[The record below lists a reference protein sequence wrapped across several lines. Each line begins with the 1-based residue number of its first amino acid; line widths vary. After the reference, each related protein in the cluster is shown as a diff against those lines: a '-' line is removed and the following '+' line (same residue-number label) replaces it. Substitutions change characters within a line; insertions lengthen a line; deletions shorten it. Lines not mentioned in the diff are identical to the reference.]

1 MRLPFTI
8 ILIWVTFSM
17 LILASCSS
25 PYDKELLSVEQVMN
39 ESPDSALC
47 LLERIDT
54 ARLAS
59 EENRALY
66 SLLISQAMDKT
77 YQYSVDDS
85 LINIA
90 KIYYDKTN
98 DTYRKML
105 SHYYLARIFFH
116 REDFS
121 QSIVELFISQE
132 YATELDDY
140 FWKGMICRAISDVYN
155 KTMNVAEELKYA
167 IDEFDNFKKCGR
179 QPHLNY
185 ALLDL
190 ARAYSN
196 KGNNK
201 YAIRLCHEALDSA
214 KVSEDEYFQ
223 FDAIQLLGQCYVSNA
238 NYKEAIPIFES
249 FLNDSVAQTC
259 DILYLA
265 LAYSETNQMERA
277 LTLLNSVSDTCNA
290 INYRTRYKI
299 FKFDGKVNDAL
310 IALEKYDRVVEDS
323 FYVKV
328 RQNLTSNVVNHY
340 TLSKKSIES
349 ERDKSRLLSWLIG
362 SISTLILLIVAI
374 SVFIYRKRQ
383 SAIVSENM
391 EIARRLRHMLTE
403 KGSEVSQARDEI
415 KELLT
420 SKYQLFDT
428 LCQLV
433 YESNDTATA
442 RRRISDTV
450 SRLIKQMQ
458 NDSEMFIELE
468 KFVNS
473 HYSNLL
479 TELKA
484 DLPQLPDSYYKLYV
498 FSILGFSDNA
508 ISIFLNKMAVSS
520 VWNTRRHL
528 KDKLKTLG
536 DEKQVKYLS
545 YLA

>member
-1 MRLPFTI
+1 MRI
-8 ILIWVTFSM
+8 IFIWVAISM
-17 LILASCSS
+17 LVMASCSS
-25 PYDKELLSVEQVMN
+25 SYDKELLSVEQVMN
-39 ESPDSALC
+39 DSPDSALYM
-47 LLERIDT
+47 LERIDT
-54 ARLAS
+54 SRLAS
-59 EENRALY
+59 EKNRALY
-66 SLLISQAMDKT
+66 SLLLSQAMDKT

-85 LINIA
+85 LINVA
-90 KIYYDKTN
+90 KLYYDKTN
-98 DTYRKML
+98 DSYCKML

-121 QSIVELFISQE
+121 QCIVELFISQE
-132 YATELDDY
+132 YATALDDY

-167 IDEFDNFKKCGR
+167 IDEFDNFKKSGR

-201 YAIRLCHEALDSA
+201 YAIRLCQAALDSA
-214 KVSEDEYFQ
+214 KVSEDEYLQ

-277 LTLLNSVSDTCNA
+277 LNLLNSVSDTCNA

-299 FKFDGKVNDAL
+299 FKFDGKINDAL

-340 TLSKKSIES
+340 TLSKKTIES

-362 SISTLILLIVAI
+362 LISTLILLIVAI
-374 SVFIYRKRQ
+374 SVFVYRKRQ

-508 ISIFLNKMAVSS
+508 ISIFLNKMAVGS

-528 KDKLKTLG
+528 KDKLKTL
-536 DEKQVKYLS
+536 EEAKQVKYLS

>member
-1 MRLPFTI
+1 MRI
-8 ILIWVTFSM
+8 IFIWVAISM
-17 LILASCSS
+17 LVMASCSS
-25 PYDKELLSVEQVMN
+25 SYDKELLSVEQVMN
-39 ESPDSALC
+39 ESPDSALYM
-47 LLERIDT
+47 LERIDT
-54 ARLAS
+54 SRLAS
-59 EENRALY
+59 EKNRALY
-66 SLLISQAMDKT
+66 SLLLSQAMDKT

-85 LINIA
+85 LINVA
-90 KIYYDKTN
+90 KLYYDKTN
-98 DTYRKML
+98 DSYCKML

-121 QSIVELFISQE
+121 QCIVELFISQE
-132 YATELDDY
+132 YATALDDY

-167 IDEFDNFKKCGR
+167 IDEFDNFKKSGR

-201 YAIRLCHEALDSA
+201 YAIRLCQAALDSA
-214 KVSEDEYFQ
+214 KVSEDEYLQ

-277 LTLLNSVSDTCNA
+277 LNLLNSVSDTCNA

-299 FKFDGKVNDAL
+299 FKFDGKINDAL

-340 TLSKKSIES
+340 TLSKKTIES

-362 SISTLILLIVAI
+362 LISTLILLIVAI
-374 SVFIYRKRQ
+374 SVFVYRKRQ

-484 DLPQLPDSYYKLYV
+484 DLPQLPDGYYKLYV